1 MALSMNKFIIFD
13 NGGKTLDRF
22 TIINKETG
30 DVYGCG
36 ENSEAPNGVGQFH
49 GSCVDHRII
58 MSGAGWRQKLPG
70 KSVIKAEVDNYINN
84 AKLDPDWMG
93 NEVIFNSLPANV
105 RQYISHLDSPIQ
117 VKGHSESNIVYMS
130 GISEGASSG
139 SGTR

>member
-1 MALSMNKFIIFD
+1 MNKFIIFD

-30 DVYGCG
+30 DVFGCG
-36 ENSEAPNGVGQFH
+36 DNPDAPNGAGKSY
-49 GSCVDHRII
+49 GSCVNHRIV

-93 NEVIFNSLPANV
+93 KEVDLNSLPGNV
-105 RQYISHLDSPIQ
+105 RQYISRLDPHIQ
-117 VKGHSESNIVYMS
+117 AGDHSEANIVYMS
-130 GISEGASSG
+130 GISENVSSG
-139 SGTR
+139 SGPR

>member
-1 MALSMNKFIIFD
+1 MNNFVIFD
-13 NGGKTLDRF
+13 NGGRTLDRF

-30 DVYGCG
+30 DVYGCS
-36 ENSEAPNGVGQFH
+36 ENPDAPNGAGKFY
-49 GSCVDHRII
+49 GSCVEHRIV

-93 NEVIFNSLPANV
+93 KEVDFNSLPANV
-105 RQYISHLDSPIQ
+105 RQYISHLDPHIRAEEY
-117 VKGHSESNIVYMS
+117 SEANIVFMS
-130 GISEGASSG
+130 RATENVSSG